1 MTDPKRATG
10 RTTGLMLQ
18 AIGKAVE
25 NPGTEVEF
33 IDHHEQNHAQL
44 QLCKT
49 KIELLAKTLN
59 LDVSVDLRLKE
70 NIVDFGLFVKSNWV
84 SPYAQR
90 TPAEE
95 KWNEI
100 YGYYELDDIK
110 QESYI
115 ICLEALSKYDKSRP
129 FENFISKHLSNRLK
143 TLIRDKYS
151 RSNIESEKHGKLNQ
165 NKKNLMDLKSG
176 EGQHKICEEDILE
189 RMSTDEAIEILMR
202 ELPPSMRNNFYR
214 LANGVSIQSSKK
226 NALFEKVKEILG
238 ENW

>member
-1 MTDPKRATG
+1 MQPTKEQQETILR
-10 RTTGLMLQ
+10 
-18 AIGKAVE
+18 V
-25 NPGTEVEF
+25 
-33 IDHHEQNHAQL
+33 IDRIAPRY
-44 QLCKT
+44 
-49 KIELLAKTLN
+49 
-59 LDVSVDLRLKE
+59 V
-70 NIVDFGLFVKSNWV
+70 F
-84 SPYAQR
+84 
-90 TPAEE
+90 
-95 KWNEI
+95 
-100 YGYYELDDIK
+100 GYYELDDIK

-189 RMSTDEAIEILMR
+189 RMSTNEAIEILMR